1 MGKRDELRG
10 LKENVIVGRLIPAGT
25 GLAYHKARR
34 ARDLMEQRLAMQ
46 QQPHSEALKAAEE
59 MFEDKENLA
68 ELEKMNEE
76 IALGGNFDALAQS
89 QSAARRAAEQLFAHA
104 PESSDADAAPAAE
117 EPAAA
122 PAEEKKP
129 EPAPAPEEV
138 KLTAEEKAMVDAFAQ
153 KIDIT
158 NSQQVL
164 QYGSAC
170 QKKIGDFSEA
180 ALSKVS
186 TKDLGEVGDMITD
199 LIGELKSFD
208 ANEEQQKG
216 IMGFFKKK
224 TSQLDALKTK
234 YDKTETN
241 VEKIQSMLEA
251 HQVQLLKDIAM
262 LDKMYELNMAYFKE
276 LSMYILAGKKK
287 LADVRANE
295 LQQAMDKA
303 KASGLPED
311 AQAAR
316 DLADQCERFEKKL
329 YDLELT
335 RNISLQMGP
344 QIRLL
349 QNNNTM
355 MAEKIQSTIVNTIP
369 LWKNQMVLA
378 LGLAH
383 SQQAMQAERAVT
395 NMTNDLLKK
404 NAEALKLGT
413 IETAKESQRGI
424 VDIETLQQTNKSLI
438 ETLDEL
444 NKIQTEGRAK
454 RAAAEQELTRIEDEL
469 KSKMM
474 EIRS

>member
-1 MGKRDELRG
+1 MAD
-10 LKENVIVGRLIPAGT
+10 NT
-25 GLAYHKARR
+25 
-34 ARDLMEQRLAMQ
+34 
-46 QQPHSEALKAAEE
+46 
-59 MFEDKENLA
+59 F
-68 ELEKMNEE
+68 
-76 IALGGNFDALAQS
+76 NFDLDTPAVPTLTLDPV
-89 QSAARRAAEQLFAHA
+89 E
-104 PESSDADAAPAAE
+104 APAAE
-117 EPAAA
+117 E
-122 PAEEKKP
+122 KQP
-129 EPAPAPEEV
+129 EPAVAPEAEQV
-138 KLTAEEKAMVDAFAQ
+138 KLSPEEQAMVDAFAQ

-170 QKKIGDFSEA
+170 QKKIGDFSET

-186 TKDLGEVGDMITD
+186 TKDLGEVGGMITD
-199 LIGELKSFD
+199 LIGELKNFD
-208 ANEEQQKG
+208 AAEEEKG
-216 IMGFFKKK
+216 ILGFFKKK
-224 TSQLDALKTK
+224 GSQLDNMKTK
-234 YDKTETN
+234 YSKAETN
-241 VEKIQSMLEA
+241 VETIQSALEK

-287 LADVRANE
+287 LADFRAHE

-335 RNISLQMGP
+335 RTISLQMGP

-349 QNNNTM
+349 QNNNSM

-395 NMTNDLLKK
+395 DMTNELLKK
-404 NAEALKLGT
+404 NADASRWYHRDGPRSPSAVSWT
-413 IETAKESQRGI
+413 SRPCSRPT
-424 VDIETLQQTNKSLI
+424 
-438 ETLDEL
+438 
-444 NKIQTEGRAK
+444 RASS
-454 RAAAEQELTRIEDEL
+454 RRWT
-469 KSKMM
+469 S
-474 EIRS
+474 

>member
-1 MGKRDELRG
+1 MADNNTL
-10 LKENVIVGRLIPAGT
+10 
-25 GLAYHKARR
+25 
-34 ARDLMEQRLAMQ
+34 
-46 QQPHSEALKAAEE
+46 
-59 MFEDKENLA
+59 
-68 ELEKMNEE
+68 
-76 IALGGNFDALAQS
+76 NFDL
-89 QSAARRAAEQLFAHA
+89 
-104 PESSDADAAPAAE
+104 DAPAVPTLTLDPTPEA
-117 EPAAA
+117 
-122 PAEEKKP
+122 AEEKKP
-129 EPAPAPEEV
+129 EPAPAAQQPEVQLTPEEQ
-138 KLTAEEKAMVDAFAQ
+138 AMVDSFAE

-180 ALSKVS
+180 ALAKVS
-186 TKDLGEVGDMITD
+186 TKDLGEVGDMITN
-199 LIGELKSFD
+199 LIGELKNFD

-216 IMGFFKKK
+216 ILGFFKKK
-224 TSQLDALKTK
+224 GNELDNLKTK
-234 YDKTETN
+234 YNKAETN
-241 VEKIQSMLEA
+241 VENIQSMLEG

-303 KASGLPED
+303 KVSGLPED

-383 SQQAMQAERAVT
+383 SQQAMDKAKQSGLPEDAQAARDLADQCERFEKKLYDLELTRNISLQMGPQIRLLQNNNTMMAEKIQSTIVNTIPLWKNQMVLALGLAHTQKAMQAERAVT
-395 NMTNDLLKK
+395 DMTNDLLKK
-404 NAEALKLGT
+404 NADALKMGT
-413 IETAKESQRGI
+413 IETAKESQRGV

-454 RAAAEQELTRIEDEL
+454 RVAAEQELTRIEDEL
-469 KSKMM
+469 KQKMM

>member
-1 MGKRDELRG
+1 MADKNL
-10 LKENVIVGRLIPAGT
+10 
-25 GLAYHKARR
+25 
-34 ARDLMEQRLAMQ
+34 DLD
-46 QQPHSEALKAAEE
+46 
-59 MFEDKENLA
+59 FD
-68 ELEKMNEE
+68 
-76 IALGGNFDALAQS
+76 FDAP
-89 QSAARRAAEQLFAHA
+89 AAPSLTLD
-104 PESSDADAAPAAE
+104 PAPAAE
-117 EPAAA
+117 EA
-122 PAEEKKP
+122 
-129 EPAPAPEEV
+129 PAPAAQEAEAAPVVNLSDEEQ
-138 KLTAEEKAMVDAFAQ
+138 AMVDAFAE
-153 KIDIT
+153 KIDLT

-180 ALSKVS
+180 ALAKVS
-186 TKDLGEVGDMITD
+186 TRDLGEVGEMITD
-199 LIGELKSFD
+199 LVAELKTFD
-208 ANEEQQKG
+208 AAEEEENLL
-216 IMGFFKKK
+216 GFFKRKA
-224 TSQLDALKTK
+224 SQIDQLKTRYNK
-234 YDKTETN
+234 AETN
-241 VEKIQSMLEA
+241 VENIQSMLEG

-287 LADVRANE
+287 LAEVRAGE
-295 LQQAMDKA
+295 LARAMEKA

-316 DLADQCERFEKKL
+316 DLSDQCDRFEKKL

-349 QNNNTM
+349 QNNNTL

-383 SQQAMQAERAVT
+383 SQQAMEAQRAVT

-404 NAEALKLGT
+404 NAEALKMGT
-413 IETAKESQRGI
+413 LETARETQRGV
-424 VDIETLQQTNKSLI
+424 VDIETLQATNKSLI

-454 RAAAEQELTRIEDEL
+454 RAAAQQELTRIEDEL
-469 KSKMM
+469 KQKMM
-474 EIRS
+474 EIRR

>member
-1 MGKRDELRG
+1 MADNNTL
-10 LKENVIVGRLIPAGT
+10 
-25 GLAYHKARR
+25 
-34 ARDLMEQRLAMQ
+34 
-46 QQPHSEALKAAEE
+46 
-59 MFEDKENLA
+59 
-68 ELEKMNEE
+68 
-76 IALGGNFDALAQS
+76 NFDLDAPATPTLTLDP
-89 QSAARRAAEQLFAHA
+89 AEDL
-104 PESSDADAAPAAE
+104 AAPQ
-117 EPAAA
+117 PPKQVA
-122 PAEEKKP
+122 PDPQAVRLS
-129 EPAPAPEEV
+129 PEEQ
-138 KLTAEEKAMVDAFAQ
+138 AMVDSFVQ

-180 ALSKVS
+180 ALAKVS
-186 TKDLGEVGDMITD
+186 TKDLGEVGEMITD
-199 LIGELKSFD
+199 LIGELKNFD
-208 ANEEQQKG
+208 AEEEEKG
-216 IMGFFKKK
+216 LFGFFKKK
-224 TSQLDALKTK
+224 SNQIAALKSK
-234 YDKTETN
+234 YDKAETN
-241 VEKIQSMLEA
+241 VENIQSMLEG

-276 LSMYILAGKKK
+276 LSMYILAGKQK
-287 LADVRANE
+287 LADVRTGV
-295 LQQAMDKA
+295 LQQAMEKA
-303 KASGLPED
+303 RTSGLPED

-316 DLADQCERFEKKL
+316 DLSDQCERFEKKL

-349 QNNNTM
+349 QNNNSM

-395 NMTNDLLKK
+395 DMTNELLKK
-404 NAEALKLGT
+404 NADALKMGT
-413 IETAKESQRGI
+413 LETARESQRGV

-454 RAAAEQELTRIEDEL
+454 RAAAQQELTRIEDEL
-469 KSKMM
+469 KQKMM
-474 EIRS
+474 EIRN